1 MKMKTAYQSMQDI
14 ITAGATPMQLLRVT
28 ANLRLQTLE
37 RHLKTISDNK
47 IMDGTFKGV
56 MHAEKAFGSVLSPK
70 ILGTYEAELVQEIM
84 PILQG
89 KSCFLDIGCAQGYYT
104 TGVAVKSDIPKVIGV
119 DINAAA
125 LTAAK
130 NNAALNG
137 VDHKCDFFA
146 QLADAIDDIGS
157 NPLIMVD
164 VDGDE
169 LTVLKGLF
177 EKCQDGKFNTLTMV
191 IETDYWP
198 DHSSNKDDIVDELLR
213 HDFQITKIIEQDI
226 RLRFSAISKRL
237 TRSYLDQALLGLEGR
252 PNDQCWVI
260 ATRPAGGS

>member
-1 MKMKTAYQSMQDI
+1 
-14 ITAGATPMQLLRVT
+14 
-28 ANLRLQTLE
+28 
-37 RHLKTISDNK
+37 
-47 IMDGTFKGV
+47 
-56 MHAEKAFGSVLSPK
+56 
-70 ILGTYEAELVQEIM
+70 
-84 PILQG
+84 
-89 KSCFLDIGCAQGYYT
+89 
-104 TGVAVKSDIPKVIGV
+104 
-119 DINAAA
+119 
-125 LTAAK
+125 
-130 NNAALNG
+130 
-137 VDHKCDFFA
+137 
-146 QLADAIDDIGS
+146 
-157 NPLIMVD
+157 MVD

-237 TRSYLDQALLGLEGR
+237 TRSYLDQALLGLERR